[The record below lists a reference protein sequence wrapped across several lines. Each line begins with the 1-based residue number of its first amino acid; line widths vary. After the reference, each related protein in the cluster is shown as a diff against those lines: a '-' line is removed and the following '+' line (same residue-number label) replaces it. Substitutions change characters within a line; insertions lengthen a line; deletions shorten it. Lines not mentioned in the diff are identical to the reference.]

1 LALAVVARVLF
12 TCSILFLCGIGFIVF
27 AFSLGEARESP
38 YCAGTAC
45 VGEILLMVVRLAL
58 PPLIILFAGWWLSER
73 SITRAKRG
81 LNDNLTLYRLLA
93 GSLIL
98 ISLFVIVS
106 PFQTPFSLKLFWAY
120 PLLLATVLS
129 GLLVELIRAAAGRTA
144 RRRSSRDDPGKEL

>member
-1 LALAVVARVLF
+1 MLALAVVARVLF
-12 TCSILFLCGIGFIVF
+12 ISSILFLCGIGFIVF

-45 VGEILLMVVRLAL
+45 VGEILLMVVWLAL

-73 SITRAKRG
+73 SIRRAKRG
-81 LNDNLTLYRLLA
+81 LNDNLTLFRLLA

-98 ISLFVIVS
+98 ILLFVIVS
-106 PFQTPFSLKLFWAY
+106 PFQTPLKFWAY
-120 PLLLATVLS
+120 PLLPATVLS

-144 RRRSSRDDPGKEL
+144 GRPRSYRDGVPLKSR